1 MGSAHCRL
9 ILMVSAVIFLFQWAC
24 TQEQKPAGKKKKKT
38 TETIAV
44 LGALP
49 MDIAD
54 PPDNP
59 TTPEKV
65 GLGRLLFFDPILS
78 GNKDV
83 ACATCHQPD
92 FGYAEFL
99 ETSIG
104 VNGRGVGSK
113 RRFLEP
119 NDIPFVRRNSQS
131 ILNTAFNGITNS
143 GPYHPV
149 SAPMFWDLRA
159 KGLEEQAL
167 VPIRTLEEMRG
178 HGYAEDDI
186 VEEVVQRVA
195 GIKEY
200 VALFEKAFPG
210 EGQPVNA
217 GNMAK
222 AIASFERT
230 LTGGNTRF
238 DRYMRGD
245 SAALS
250 ASEKDGLNLF
260 LSSGCAKCHNGPM
273 FSDFKPHALGAPDSD
288 NHKAPDTGMDENF
301 AFRTPTL
308 RNLRYTAPYMH
319 SGKFTT
325 LKQVLEFYEDIAGG
339 KIRNPHVK
347 PEQIDDLVR
356 EMTVNF
362 KDISRIVEFI
372 NVLNDDSFDRTTP
385 ESVPSGLPP
394 GGL

>member
-1 MGSAHCRL
+1 
-9 ILMVSAVIFLFQWAC
+9 MVSAILLPFLWAC
-24 TQEQKPAGKKKKKT
+24 TQEQKPAGKKKKRT
-38 TETIAV
+38 TETIAA

-49 MDIAD
+49 LDVAH

-119 NDIPFVRRNSQS
+119 NDIPFTKRNSQS
-131 ILNTAFNGITNS
+131 ILNTAFNGITNA
-143 GPYHPV
+143 GPYHPA

-159 KGLEEQAL
+159 RGLEEQAL

-178 HGYAEDDI
+178 HGYAEEDI
-186 VEEVVQRVA
+186 IGEVVRRVA
-195 GIKEY
+195 EIKAY

-210 EGQPVNA
+210 EEQPVNA

-260 LSSGCAKCHNGPM
+260 LSSGCAKCHSGPM
-273 FSDFKPHALGAPDSD
+273 FSDFKPHAIGAPDSD
-288 NHKAPDTGMDENF
+288 NHETPDAGIDQGADDVRDEVD
-301 AFRTPTL
+301 AREE
-308 RNLRYTAPYMH
+308 RD
-319 SGKFTT
+319 G
-325 LKQVLEFYEDIAGG
+325 
-339 KIRNPHVK
+339 
-347 PEQIDDLVR
+347 EQQIGDD
-356 EMTVNF
+356 
-362 KDISRIVEFI
+362 
-372 NVLNDDSFDRTTP
+372 DRP
-385 ESVPSGLPP
+385 
-394 GGL
+394 

>member
-1 MGSAHCRL
+1 MLVVTG
-9 ILMVSAVIFLFQWAC
+9 VIFLFQWAC

-49 MDIAD
+49 LEVTH
-54 PPDNP
+54 PPGNP
-59 TTPEKV
+59 ATPEKIE
-65 GLGRLLFFDPILS
+65 LGRLLFFDPILS

-104 VNGRGVGSK
+104 VNGRGTGSK
-113 RRFLEP
+113 RRFREP
-119 NDIPFVRRNSQS
+119 NNIPFTKRNSQS
-131 ILNTAFNGITNS
+131 VLNAAFNGVANS
-143 GPYHPV
+143 GHYDPA
-149 SAPMFWDLRA
+149 SAPMFWDLRT

-167 VPIRTLEEMRG
+167 FPIRTLEEMRG
-178 HGYAEDDI
+178 HDFAEEEI
-186 VEEVVQRVA
+186 VEEVVRRLA
-195 GIKEY
+195 EIKEY
-200 VALFEKAFPG
+200 VMLFENAFPG
-210 EGQPVNA
+210 EEQPVTA

-230 LTGGNTRF
+230 LIGGNTRF
-238 DRYMRGD
+238 DQYMRGD
-245 SAALS
+245 SNALS
-250 ASEKDGLNLF
+250 TSEKDGLNLF
-260 LSSGCAKCHNGPM
+260 LTSGCAKCHSGPM
-273 FSDFKPHALGAPDSD
+273 FSDFKLHALGAPDSE
-288 NHKAPDTGMDENF
+288 NHKDPDTGADNDF
-301 AFRTPTL
+301 TFRTPTL

-325 LKQVLEFYEDIAGG
+325 LKQVMEFYEDIAGG
-339 KIRNPHVK
+339 KLRNPHIR
-347 PEQIDDLVR
+347 PEQMDELVK

-362 KDISRIVEFI
+362 KDISRIIEFM
-372 NVLNDDSFDRTTP
+372 NVLNDDSFEKTTP
-385 ESVPSGLPP
+385 ERVPSGLPP

>member
-1 MGSAHCRL
+1 MRSAYCRL
-9 ILMVSAVIFLFQWAC
+9 VLMVSAVIFLFSWAC
-24 TQEQKPAGKKKKKT
+24 TQEQKPSGKKKKKT

-49 MDIAD
+49 PEVSH
-54 PPDNP
+54 PPDNLP
-59 TTPEKV
+59 TPEKV
-65 GLGRLLFFDPILS
+65 DLGRLLFFDPVLS

-119 NDIPFVRRNSQS
+119 NDIPFTKRNSQS
-131 ILNTAFNGITNS
+131 VLNAAFNGISNA
-143 GPYHPV
+143 GNYHPA

-159 KGLEEQAL
+159 KGLEAQAL
-167 VPIRTLEEMRG
+167 FPISTLEEMRG
-178 HGYAEDDI
+178 HGYGEDDI
-186 VEEVVQRVA
+186 VEEVVKRVA
-195 GIKEY
+195 AIKEY
-200 VALFEKAFPG
+200 VTLFEKAFPG
-210 EGQPVNA
+210 EEKPVSA
-217 GNMAK
+217 ENMAK

-230 LTGGNTRF
+230 LVGGNTRF
-238 DRYMRGD
+238 DQYMRGD
-245 SAALS
+245 SSALS

-260 LSSGCAKCHNGPM
+260 LSSGCAKCHSGPM
-273 FSDFKPHALGAPDSD
+273 FSDFKAHALGAPDSD
-288 NHKAPDTGMDENF
+288 NHKTPDTGVDQDF

-325 LKQVLEFYEDIAGG
+325 LKQVMEFYEDIAGG
-339 KIRNPHVK
+339 KIRNPNVR
-347 PEQIDDLVR
+347 PEQMDELVK

-362 KDISRIVEFI
+362 KDISRIIEFM

-385 ESVPSGLPP
+385 ERVPSGLPP